1 MATDIDFMKAALAE
15 AECALNE
22 GEVPV
27 GAVLVIDG
35 KIISR
40 AHNKREAS
48 FDPTAHAEMLV
59 IREAA
64 SIINNWRLSS
74 ATLYVTKEPCIMC
87 AGAMINARI
96 QRLVFGCTDN
106 KGGAVSSLYRI
117 LSDNRLN
124 HQIKVTAGILEDESR
139 LLLKRFF
146 SELRAAK
153 TKLNVIRQ

>member
-1 MATDIDFMKAALAE
+1 MKAALAE